1 MFRVDIAIKH
11 GTIVPSTLDVIDELV
26 MALKQI
32 NIRVD
37 EEMAEQLK
45 LRSTIEK
52 RSVNEIVGESL
63 REYSKHHPISREQML
78 AMVRAIA
85 KEDAS
90 ILKALAES

>member
-1 MFRVDIAIKH
+1 
-11 GTIVPSTLDVIDELV
+11 
-26 MALKQI
+26 MAQKQL

-37 EEMAEQLK
+37 EETAEQLK

-63 REYSKHHPISREQML
+63 REYSKTHPVSREDML
-78 AMVRAIA
+78 ALVRAIA

-90 ILKALAES
+90 ILKVLADA

>member
-1 MFRVDIAIKH
+1 
-11 GTIVPSTLDVIDELV
+11 
-26 MALKQI
+26 MALKQL

-37 EEMAEQLK
+37 EAMAEQLK

-63 REYSKHHPISREQML
+63 REYSRAHPVSREDML
-78 AMVRAIA
+78 TLVRAIA

-90 ILKALAES
+90 LLKALEQA